1 MAYVAT
7 YSLSRDGAKKLS
19 ANFSVREFRCK
30 DGSDKILICQ
40 ETVNI
45 LQAVRNYF
53 GKPIT
58 INSAYRTPAHNKR
71 VGGAS
76 SSQHVKGTACDIVVQ
91 GVPSWAVAAYLEANY
106 PRHGIGLYANFVHID
121 SRGYGVYWKNKGNNV
136 VKGFGYGTSYTK
148 YKATTPTVTP
158 TPKKQEEEVVTY
170 ADFKKFMNQYIA
182 EVQAEA
188 GAGWSKT
195 DRDWA
200 VKEGLF
206 KGDKDG
212 RFMWGSP
219 VTREQLAAI
228 LHRMEN

>member
-1 MAYVAT
+1 MAVVNT
-7 YSLSRDGAKKLS
+7 YSLSKDGNKKLS

-40 ETVNI
+40 ETVDI

-53 GKPIT
+53 GQPVT
-58 INSAYRTPAHNKR
+58 INSAYRTPSWNKK

-76 SSQHVKGTACDIVVQ
+76 SSQHVKGTACDIKVAN
-91 GVPSWAVAAYLEANY
+91 VPSWAVAAYLEANY
-106 PRHGIGLYANFVHID
+106 PKHGIGFYSTFVHVD
-121 SRGYGVYWKNKGNNV
+121 SRGYKVYWKNTGSNTVNT
-136 VKGFGYGTSYTK
+136 FGYGSSYQK
-148 YKATTPTVTP
+148 YKAKAVTP
-158 TPKKQEEEVVTY
+158 TPTPKPKEEEVVTY
-170 ADFKKFMNQYIA
+170 AEFKKFMDQYNA

-228 LHRMEN
+228 LHRMES